1 MQRAACNEETMCV
14 VASHDAVRDVLRI
27 DHLLHTA
34 CYSKLVFVKYHHAL
48 EAGKEGKADGDDD
61 DSDEPVD
68 VSDQVSQPIGLSPVL
83 CLSRT
88 TSRMRVRVSTS
99 LASALAPKQC

>member
-1 MQRAACNEETMCV
+1 MCV

-83 CLSRT
+83 CLSST
-88 TSRMRVRVSTS
+88 TSHMRVRVSAS